1 MKGHKVIIFTVSSR
15 LETTFQNKMDA
26 YAMETVMMEIDIII
40 QEQTK
45 IANYTVWLEDRRL
58 RLMNYVQKTNCL
70 KISES
75 GRKTLIKNIT
85 NMEIKVLGKSM
96 LKRRHLRKK

>member
-1 MKGHKVIIFTVSSR
+1 MHVKGHKVIIFTVRSR
-15 LETTFQNKMDA
+15 LETTLQNKMDA

-70 KISES
+70 KIA
-75 GRKTLIKNIT
+75 
-85 NMEIKVLGKSM
+85 
-96 LKRRHLRKK
+96 